1 MPDGALPIRVYTQ
14 IPAGHRWLQRYQGYQ
29 PAFACVLGFTE
40 TGLIPGISAAGAT
53 PDDRRYTAIADAEF
67 LSQGCQTN
75 PQYPLP
81 PLAAGASPAII
92 TRAVVETLSL
102 PVYLFNAGL
111 PQPPSVPA
119 IDLGGTSASCLTSGN
134 ALALATVKNLFEQGL
149 TWGEKLA
156 QNHPSS
162 YLILG
167 ECVVGGTTT
176 ALAVL
181 TGLGIKAAG
190 KVNSSHPQCNHA
202 QKWEIVQA
210 GLQAARERWGVGE
223 QGRWGAGEQGSR
235 GDEENVHSNS
245 PGPLGPGAQG
255 PPLELI
261 AAVGDPMQ
269 VVVAGMAIAASR
281 TTGVM
286 LAGGTQMLA
295 VYALMRDIALKYALN
310 WQPEQIVV
318 GTTRWV
324 AEDPTGDTVG
334 LAQEI
339 GSVPLI
345 ATQLSF
351 VTSRYGKLQAY
362 EQGYVKE
369 GVGAGASCIAAS
381 LYKGWKQ
388 TQLLQAIESIA
399 ERFAN

>member
-1 MPDGALPIRVYTQ
+1 MSDEPLPIRVYTQ
-14 IPAGHRWLQRYQGYQ
+14 IPAGNRWLQRYQGCQ
-29 PAFACVLGFTE
+29 PAIACVLGFTE
-40 TGLIPGISAAGAT
+40 TGLIEGISAAGAT

-81 PLAAGASPAII
+81 PLAAGASPVLI
-92 TRAVVETLSL
+92 TRAVMETLSL

-119 IDLGGTSASCLTSGN
+119 IDLGGTSANCLTSGN
-134 ALALATVKNLFEQGL
+134 ALELATVKLLFEQGL

-156 QNHPSS
+156 QNHRSS

-202 QKWEIVQA
+202 QKWAIAQA
-210 GLQAARERWGVGE
+210 GLLAARQRWGTLE
-223 QGRWGAGEQGSR
+223 QVSGGASEHVS
-235 GDEENVHSNS
+235 SNS
-245 PGPLGPGAQG
+245 PL

-295 VYALMRDIALKYALN
+295 VYALMRDFALKYALN

-345 ATQLSF
+345 ATGLSF
-351 VTSRYGKLQAY
+351 ATSRYEQLQAY
-362 EQGYVKE
+362 ERGYVKE
-369 GVGAGASCIAAS
+369 GVAAGASCIAAS

-399 ERFAN
+399 ELFTKISPS